1 MLASSSTITARTM
14 SSYKLTAEQITL
26 YHRQGWVYLPG
37 LIDISHARLL
47 REEILGIMDII
58 GLPPTCLRQS
68 GEFLHGG
75 NLHRFVHGTAM
86 RELASNLIGGV
97 AHLYGPFTAVKSPG
111 GGPMHFHQDN
121 QYTPHDGPSIN
132 LWTAM
137 EAMDETNGCMRMVSE
152 SHLSGTLA
160 SVASEENH
168 RRIDVQPESFTTLRM
183 QPGDCVAFSR
193 LTVHASG
200 PNQTPTPRVAYAV
213 QYHREDVRARWDER
227 GWVPLIE
234 RPRWAFGPVDRISCP
249 ADPGE

>member
-1 MLASSSTITARTM
+1 MAP
-14 SSYKLTAEQITL
+14 YPLTDDQITS
-26 YHRQGWVYLPG
+26 YHRDGWVLLPG
-37 LIDISHARLL
+37 LIERAHAQLL
-47 REEILGIMDII
+47 RMEILGIMDII
-58 GLPPTCLRQS
+58 GLPPTCLRQT
-68 GEFLHGG
+68 GEFLRGG
-75 NLHRFVHGTAM
+75 HLHRFVHDVAI
-86 RELASNLIGGV
+86 RDLASRLIGGP

-137 EAMDETNGCMRMVSE
+137 EPIDAVNGCMRMVSG
-152 SHLSGTLA
+152 SHLQGTLP

-168 RRIDVQPESFTTLRM
+168 RRLDGLPESFTPLPM

-193 LTVHASG
+193 LTLHASG
-200 PNQTPTPRVAYAV
+200 PNQTTLPRVAYAV

-234 RPRWAFGPVDRISCP
+234 RPRWTFGPVDRISCP
-249 ADPGE
+249 DGPGE